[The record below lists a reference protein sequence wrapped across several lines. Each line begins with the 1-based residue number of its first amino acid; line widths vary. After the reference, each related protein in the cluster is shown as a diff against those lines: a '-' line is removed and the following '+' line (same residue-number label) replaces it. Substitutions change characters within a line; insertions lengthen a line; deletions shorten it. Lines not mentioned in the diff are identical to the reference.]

1 MDILEELK
9 DAIINFEIEKTK
21 KIAEE
26 IVNKGVDPNLAIR
39 KSVIE
44 AANMIGKR
52 FEKGEIFLAEL
63 IIAGDILKS
72 VSNIFREAIKQK
84 MGNKSSRLGRV
95 VLATVEGDI
104 HDIGKNLVGA
114 FMEAEGF
121 EVVDLGADVPTE
133 KIVEKVKELKPDVL
147 GLSALLSTTMLKQQ
161 EVIKELEKA
170 GLRDTVKVI
179 VGGAPT
185 TEEWARNIGADG
197 WAPNAL
203 SAARKA
209 KELLKLS

>member
-1 MDILEELK
+1 MEILEELK
-9 DAIINFEIEKTK
+9 NAIINFEAEKAK

-26 IVNKGVDPNLAIR
+26 VIKKGIDPNLAIR

-44 AANMIGKR
+44 AANIVGEK

-63 IIAGDILKS
+63 IIVGDILKG

-84 MGNKSSRLGRV
+84 MENKASYLGRV

-121 EVVDLGADVPTE
+121 EVIDLGADVPTE
-133 KIVEKVKELKPDVL
+133 KIIEKVKELKPDIL
-147 GLSALLSTTMLKQQ
+147 GLSALLSTTMPKQQ

-170 GLRDTVKVI
+170 GLRDTVRVI

-185 TEEWARNIGADG
+185 TEEWARTIGADG
-197 WAPNAL
+197 WAHDAPG
-203 SAARKA
+203 AAKKA
-209 KELLKLS
+209 KELLQLS

>member
-1 MDILEELK
+1 MEILEELK
-9 DAIINFEIEKTK
+9 NAIINFEVEKAK

-26 IVNKGVDPNLAIR
+26 VVKKGIDPNLAIR

-44 AANMIGKR
+44 AANIVGEK

-63 IIAGDILKS
+63 IIVGDILKS
-72 VSNIFREAIKQK
+72 VSNIFRDAIKQK
-84 MGNKSSRLGRV
+84 MGNKASYLGRV

-121 EVVDLGADVPTE
+121 EVIDLGADVPTE
-133 KIVEKVKELKPDVL
+133 KIVEKVKELKPDIL
-147 GLSALLSTTMLKQQ
+147 GLSALLSTTMPKQQ

-170 GLRDTVKVI
+170 GLRDTVRVI

-185 TEEWARNIGADG
+185 TEEWARTIGADG
-197 WAPNAL
+197 WAPDAPG
-203 SAARKA
+203 AAKKA
-209 KELLKLS
+209 KELLQLS